1 MNETSYHQAIYDA
14 AKAAVAWYGLERA
27 MNDYP
32 AWINTLDERMQQL
45 QHALEGKE

>member
-1 MNETSYHQAIYDA
+1 MNETEYHQTIYDA

-45 QHALEGKE
+45 QQAIDGKE